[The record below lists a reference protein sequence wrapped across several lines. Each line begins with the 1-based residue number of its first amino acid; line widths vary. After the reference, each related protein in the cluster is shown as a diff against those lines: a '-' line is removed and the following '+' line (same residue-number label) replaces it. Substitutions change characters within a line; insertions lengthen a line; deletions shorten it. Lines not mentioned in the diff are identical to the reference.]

1 MWSINDPVP
10 QRIDAIVVISYGAEK
25 NRLSRRSGD
34 VAFMALELAKRH
46 PEAVIYWGTFGKS
59 PNEKK
64 EESLKYRMFS
74 GFKHVHIGSVTSTTD
89 ELEAVLKFIHEG
101 QNIVVLMD
109 GSHSRRCIRVW
120 KYSNQDKCVYGVSTP
135 VAISDWGNPMLLQK
149 LWPVWL
155 VVNAILLPLY
165 WGNGPRRMA
174 KVNFS
179 QPTW

>member
-1 MWSINDPVP
+1 MWSINDTIP
-10 QRIDAIVVISYGAEK
+10 QRVDAVVVISYGAEK
-25 NRLSRRSGD
+25 TSLSRRSSC
-34 VAFMALELAKRH
+34 VAFMALKLAKRH
-46 PEAVIYWGTFGKS
+46 PEAVIYWGTFGKGT
-59 PNEKK
+59 NEKT

-89 ELEAVLKFIHEG
+89 ELEAVFKFIHEG
-101 QNIVVLMD
+101 QNIVIVMD

-120 KYSNQDKCVYGVSTP
+120 RYFNQDKCVYGVSTP
-135 VAISDWGNPMLLQK
+135 IVVSDLGNPMVLQK
-149 LWPVWL
+149 FWPIWLWT
-155 VVNAILLPLY
+155 NAALLPLY